1 MRKLNLFV
9 SEFLR
14 FFIID
19 FPLLCRF
26 IKSFRLK
33 EAFRY
38 VLGEI
43 EHDFSNTKKSGIHVK
58 EKLAACLR
66 FFAEGNYQLG
76 AGKDFHIAMA
86 QSTFSKV
93 LSEMLN
99 ILERRLCSKWIS
111 LEMSENEQR
120 RAKLYFYEKS
130 GIPGI
135 IMCVDGTHIKIIP
148 PNQNRNLF
156 YNRKG
161 FYSLNVLIVC
171 DDQQRIRFVDPSFHG
186 SNHDAH
192 IWRISP
198 VRTYF
203 EQMHRNG
210 GTQTKILGD
219 AGYPSESWLV
229 TPFRAPEEGSLESD
243 FNQRHALGRGIV
255 ERTIGVLKNR
265 FRCLLGARQLH
276 YTPTKCAQIVNV
288 CCALHNICLEYGC
301 SQ

>member
-1 MRKLNLFV
+1 
-9 SEFLR
+9 
-14 FFIID
+14 
-19 FPLLCRF
+19 
-26 IKSFRLK
+26 
-33 EAFRY
+33 
-38 VLGEI
+38 
-43 EHDFSNTKKSGIHVK
+43 
-58 EKLAACLR
+58 
-66 FFAEGNYQLG
+66 
-76 AGKDFHIAMA
+76 
-86 QSTFSKV
+86 
-93 LSEMLN
+93 
-99 ILERRLCSKWIS
+99 
-111 LEMSENEQR
+111 
-120 RAKLYFYEKS
+120 
-130 GIPGI
+130 
-135 IMCVDGTHIKIIP
+135 MCVDGTHIKIIP

-243 FNQRHALGRGIV
+243 FNQR
-255 ERTIGVLKNR
+255 
-265 FRCLLGARQLH
+265 CLLGARQLH